1 MSLRD
6 FTLFVLVC
14 TLWGFNMVAAK
25 IVVGELDVP
34 PLFFAAVRSAIIAL
48 AVLPWLLPMPRP
60 RLRTMAVGVLM
71 GGGGFALLF
80 VGLQTA
86 SPSAAAVVSQLGVPM
101 VTVLS
106 IVMLGERI
114 RWRRGVGIALAVSG
128 VALVMW
134 DPGGFEL
141 SGGLF
146 FAAAGTF
153 CGALGAVMMKQMEGI
168 RPLRFQAWVG
178 FSSVLLLAPL
188 TAAFET
194 GQWQAAWSAGWPFLL
209 IVLYSA
215 LLVSVFAHTVYYGLI
230 QRYDANLIAP
240 LTLMSPLISI
250 ALGIWLTNDHFD
262 ARMGI
267 GTAVALTGVLI
278 VAVRPNVALG
288 KGIFLRNRV

>member
-6 FTLFVLVC
+6 FALFVLVC

-34 PLFFAAVRSAIIAL
+34 PLFFATLRSAIIAV
-48 AVLPWLLPMPRP
+48 AVLPWLLPMPKP

-80 VGLQTA
+80 VGLKTA
-86 SPSAAAVVSQLGVPM
+86 SPSAAAVVTQLGVPM

-106 IVMLGERI
+106 ILMLGERV
-114 RWRRGVGIALAVSG
+114 RWRRGLGIALAVGG

-134 DPGGFEL
+134 VPDGFEL

-194 GQWQAAWSAGWPFLL
+194 GQWRAVWSAGWLFLL

-215 LLVSVFAHTVYYGLI
+215 LLVSVFAHTIYYGLI
-230 QRYDANLIAP
+230 QRYDANLVAP

-250 ALGIWLTNDHFD
+250 GLGIWLTNDHFD
-262 ARMGI
+262 IRMGI
-267 GTAVALTGVLI
+267 GTVLALTGVLI
-278 VAVRPNVALG
+278 VAVRPNATLG
-288 KGIFLRNRV
+288 KRIFLRNRV